1 MKSLISMTVGAMSKS
16 ADCVLLSY
24 INQLFLDKYAIE
36 ILKFQN
42 ALSWWKKYK
51 VFMSCFTPALFP
63 QRIWNMNNCDRK
75 NELHEQVGTLN
86 LWKSSAIYFVSS
98 LTLTLF

>member
-24 INQLFLDKYAIE
+24 INQLFLDKSAIE

-42 ALSWWKKYK
+42 AFS
-51 VFMSCFTPALFP
+51 
-63 QRIWNMNNCDRK
+63 
-75 NELHEQVGTLN
+75 
-86 LWKSSAIYFVSS
+86 
-98 LTLTLF
+98 